1 MRSRTPLAILA
12 AAAACALPFTSRA
25 QLAVYDGANH
35 AVNTTNYL
43 TQLQSWTSSLSN
55 EAKGLGQGMTQ
66 INQGAQQIQQFAQQI
81 QQYSTMLSYIGN
93 PRALAN
99 AVGLGPLMNL
109 EGQLQNLYGQFS
121 NVHDLQSLTS
131 ATGAMSNT
139 MNGLYPAVN
148 PNNVINA
155 QAFQRFQLV
164 PQAGQQFQNLLRNN
178 NQYQQ
183 QLAGQISQAARDVQ
197 NAPNQAALQ
206 RALATLAALQAAQ
219 KQSQDAVTNAI
230 DAEIDAALEEQAMA
244 ERADEAAYQ
253 EAAKAYAAAQERFYN
268 DQVQSLQKY
277 GTPDIT
283 VPTPS
288 VPVQNSGANFRPVQ
302 IRPSTGG
309 L

>member
-12 AAAACALPFTSRA
+12 AAAACALPLTSRA
-25 QLAVYDGANH
+25 QLTVYDPANH

-55 EAKGLGQGMTQ
+55 EAKGLSQGMTQ
-66 INQGAQQIQQFAQQI
+66 INQGAQQI

-93 PRALAN
+93 PQALAN

-109 EGQLQNLYGQFS
+109 EGQIGNLYSRFS
-121 NVHDLQSLTS
+121 NVRDLQGLTS
-131 ATGAMSNT
+131 ATGAMANT
-139 MNGLYPAVN
+139 MNGLYPAIN
-148 PNNVINA
+148 PNNVLNA

-164 PQAGQQFQNLLRNN
+164 PQAGQQFQNLLNTN
-178 NQYQQ
+178 KQNQQ

-219 KQSQDAVTNAI
+219 KQSQDAVTNSI
-230 DAEIDAALEEQAMA
+230 DAEIDAALEEQAMN
-244 ERADEAAYQ
+244 EQADEAAYQ
-253 EAAKAYAAAQERFYN
+253 EAAKTYLAAQAKWYN
-268 DQVQSLQKY
+268 AQVQSLERL
-277 GTPDIT
+277 GTPDINI
-283 VPTPS
+283 PQPNA
-288 VPVQNSGANFRPVQ
+288 PIQNNGAQYRRVG
-302 IRPSTGG
+302 IVPSTAP

>member
-55 EAKGLGQGMTQ
+55 EAKGLSQGMTQ
-66 INQGAQQIQQFAQQI
+66 INQGAQQI

-183 QLAGQISQAARDVQ
+183 QLAGQISQAVRDVQ
-197 NAPNQAALQ
+197 NAPNQAAQQ
-206 RALATLAALQAAQ
+206 RALATLSALQAAQ
-219 KQSQDAVTNAI
+219 KQSQDAITNAI
-230 DAEIDAALEEQAMA
+230 DAEIDAALEQQAMND
-244 ERADEAAYQ
+244 RADEAAYQ
-253 EAAKAYAAAQERFYN
+253 EAAKTYLAAQAAWYN
-268 DQVQSLQKY
+268 NQVQSLEKL
-277 GTPDIT
+277 GTPGINIPQ
-283 VPTPS
+283 PTA
-288 VPVQNSGANFRPVQ
+288 PVQNSGAQYKRVG
-302 IRPSTGG
+302 IVPSAAP